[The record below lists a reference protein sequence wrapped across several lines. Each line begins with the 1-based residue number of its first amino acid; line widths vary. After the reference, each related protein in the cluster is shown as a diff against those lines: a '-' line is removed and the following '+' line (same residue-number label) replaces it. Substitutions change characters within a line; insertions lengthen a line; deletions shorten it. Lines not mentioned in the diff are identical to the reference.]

1 MARIYKIK
9 SGAIFLSDAHANT
22 NRANFRAFLQEL
34 NSLENENL
42 PSQIFMLGD
51 MFDFLANTTY
61 SQKFYEFEINL
72 INEISKKCEIFYF
85 EGNHDFNL
93 AEIFSGVKVF
103 ANKEQPVS
111 FKSDMDEILQ
121 ISHGDIFLPKQTQ
134 TTLLFLRNKIFLK
147 IANALDTMLNYAITK
162 AILNAQSKKNLD
174 RKAEN
179 FANFIEPKIHNYTAK
194 IVVEGHYH
202 QDSVL
207 EFGKK
212 IYINLACF
220 GVKPKI
226 YKFDDK
232 TSKFDEFCLNLNL
245 K

>member
-93 AEIFSGVKVF
+93 AEIFS
-103 ANKEQPVS
+103 
-111 FKSDMDEILQ
+111 
-121 ISHGDIFLPKQTQ
+121 
-134 TTLLFLRNKIFLK
+134 
-147 IANALDTMLNYAITK
+147 
-162 AILNAQSKKNLD
+162 
-174 RKAEN
+174 
-179 FANFIEPKIHNYTAK
+179 
-194 IVVEGHYH
+194 
-202 QDSVL
+202 
-207 EFGKK
+207 
-212 IYINLACF
+212 
-220 GVKPKI
+220 
-226 YKFDDK
+226 
-232 TSKFDEFCLNLNL
+232 
-245 K
+245 

>member
-1 MARIYKIK
+1 MYKIK

-134 TTLLFLRNKIFLK
+134 TALLFLRNKIFLK

-162 AILNAQSKKNLD
+162 AILNAQSNKNLD

-194 IVVEGHYH
+194 I
-202 QDSVL
+202 
-207 EFGKK
+207 
-212 IYINLACF
+212 
-220 GVKPKI
+220 
-226 YKFDDK
+226 
-232 TSKFDEFCLNLNL
+232 
-245 K
+245 